1 MKFFFFFFNSC
12 DHGFLLVLFITIF
25 GIMVNFMLR
34 GIFLIQA
41 RNMKMFSDL
50 FLGKQAKTSENIF
63 FPIIY
68 FIVKKYFPS
77 KQMQPYK

>member
-1 MKFFFFFFNSC
+1 M
-12 DHGFLLVLFITIF
+12 L
-25 GIMVNFMLR
+25 NFVLR

>member
-1 MKFFFFFFNSC
+1 
-12 DHGFLLVLFITIF
+12 
-25 GIMVNFMLR
+25 MVNFVLR

-50 FLGKQAKTSENIF
+50 FLGKQAKTSKNIF